1 MGHPAAA
8 ALLALDSSGP
18 QASVAVGVGGE
29 LRAEVVIEDSLE
41 QAAGLIPA
49 VDKALQEAQVART
62 ELDGVVV
69 GEGPGS
75 FTGVRISAA
84 TGKGLAQ
91 ALNVPLWAVPSL
103 LAAALSSEVGSVRYV
118 LFDAR
123 ADRVYGACYSI
134 DGSVVKELVPS
145 HAGTLSEVFERDI
158 PRDTVFMG
166 DGAERHRTAIEKEG
180 FLVVPDGSDRT
191 YASGLLRYLSLE
203 PGVEPVASIE
213 TWEPRYIRTSS
224 AERLWAGHTTT
235 A

>member
-1 MGHPAAA
+1 M
-8 ALLALDSSGP
+8 
-18 QASVAVGVGGE
+18 
-29 LRAEVVIEDSLE
+29 
-41 QAAGLIPA
+41 
-49 VDKALQEAQVART
+49 
-62 ELDGVVV
+62 
-69 GEGPGS
+69 
-75 FTGVRISAA
+75 
-84 TGKGLAQ
+84 
-91 ALNVPLWAVPSL
+91 PLWAVPSL

-134 DGSVVKELVPS
+134 DGSVVKELAPS
-145 HAGTLSEVFERDI
+145 HPGTLSEVFERDI

-180 FLVVPDGSDRT
+180 FLVVPDGGDRT
-191 YASGLLRYLSLE
+191 YASGLLRYLFLE